1 VKTAPAQPVILVTEF
16 SPSILKGTPLYD
28 HIWNAIDEEIARLR
42 QARALL
48 EGAATGPI
56 RRTAKKTSA
65 RAISEPA
72 PRRKLSAKA
81 RHAIAEAQ
89 RKRWAR
95 VKAEKKSAAT
105 QENAPKSGK
114 T

>member
-1 VKTAPAQPVILVTEF
+1 M
-16 SPSILKGTPLYD
+16 LKGTPLYD

-48 EGAATGPI
+48 ESDGKGTIRKTSKKASAPAI
-56 RRTAKKTSA
+56 SKPEPRRT
-65 RAISEPA
+65 
-72 PRRKLSAKA
+72 LSAKA
-81 RHAIAEAQ
+81 RNAIAEAQ

-95 VKAEKKSAAT
+95 VKAQKKSAAT
-105 QENAPKSGK
+105 AAVAEKKSPQEAAPKAAK

>member
-1 VKTAPAQPVILVTEF
+1 MNDQIL
-16 SPSILKGTPLYD
+16 
-28 HIWNAIDEEIARLR
+28 NAIDEEIARLR

-48 EGAATGPI
+48 EGAANGPT
-56 RRTAKKTSA
+56 RKTAKKTSA

-72 PRRKLSAKA
+72 PRRALSAKA

-95 VKAEKKSAAT
+95 VKAQKKSAAT
-105 QENAPKSGK
+105 QETAANSAK